1 MMDVYVRMY
10 VTRNARSCWLCVGHI
25 HLFYIFIQLLRAAG
39 GGRVAAVHGRREDCG
54 ETYMFDYTL
63 VYRV

>member
-1 MMDVYVRMY
+1 MYVRMY
-10 VTRNARSCWLCVGHI
+10 VTRNARSCWLCCVSVI
-25 HLFYIFIQLLRAAG
+25 FIYSIFIQLLRAAG